1 MSLFKY
7 RQIEFDLARV
17 SAQGETL
24 LSGIDSK
31 TIAFIAIV
39 IAIIALGYGFISPGP
54 AGPEGLE
61 GPEGPQGPPGEQ
73 GPTGPQGPGVTPDEI
88 SEVVE
93 EQLTEQLAENLQIP
107 IEIAVEP
114 NRGCPSCH
122 VLIDPEDG
130 KYTLSYEA
138 HERVTARRGT
148 DIHPNMAPDGT
159 DISPT
164 SETGVETC
172 LQCHAPNPDTGR
184 GIVAPLALR
193 DIVHPA
199 HMGSQWFKLH
209 YSGNCFT
216 CHNINAE
223 GEFELLT
230 EAVTTNEKGVPD
242 PTQIPIPGAIELH
255 EHAQVMSLMMGG
267 QLYDKWWTVAS
278 GASEPTEDQA
288 LWSTQTTNTRS
299 GSTTWRC
306 KECHGWDYKGADG
319 AYSSGSHY
327 TGFTG
332 VFEAMTK
339 SVSEVLDILKGGV
352 NPDHDFSTAM
362 DDDALMDLAEFITEG
377 GVVDVSVY
385 INSDK
390 TISGADTG
398 HGNELYNTVCYICH
412 GADGKTLDFGD
423 GEYVGTL
430 SNDNPWEILHKI
442 RFGQP
447 GTAMPSSEDIGWSI
461 QDAVDVLDYCQTLP
475 EE

>member
-1 MSLFKY
+1 MSGLEP
-7 RQIEFDLARV
+7 R
-17 SAQGETL
+17 
-24 LSGIDSK
+24 
-31 TIAFIAIV
+31 TIALAALV
-39 IAIIALGYGFISPGP
+39 IAVVALGYGFISPGP
-54 AGPEGLE
+54 Q

-73 GPTGPQGPGVTPDEI
+73 GPTGPEGPGVTSDEI
-88 SEVVE
+88 SGVVE
-93 EQLTEQLAENLQIP
+93 EQLTEKLAEQLQIP

-138 HERVTARRGT
+138 HERVIARRGT

-159 DISPT
+159 NITPT

-172 LQCHAPNPDTGR
+172 LQCHAPNPETGR
-184 GIVAPLALR
+184 GMIAPLALR

-216 CHNINAE
+216 CHNVDAY

-230 EAVTTNEKGVPD
+230 EAVTINEKGVPD
-242 PTQIPIPGAIELH
+242 PTQIPIPGSIELH
-255 EHAQVMSLMMGG
+255 TQVVLSLGG

-278 GASEPTEDQA
+278 GATEPIEDQS

-306 KECHGWDYKGADG
+306 KECHGWDYKGVDG

-327 TGFTG
+327 TGFPG
-332 VFEAMTK
+332 VFESMTK
-339 SVSEVLDILKGGV
+339 SATEILGILKGAE
-352 NPDHDFSTAM
+352 NPDHDFSMVM
-362 DDDALMDLAEFITEG
+362 DDDALLDLAKFIADG

-385 INSDK
+385 ISPDK
-390 TISGADTG
+390 TITGADTDNG
-398 HGNELYNTVCYICH
+398 GELYDGTCAICH
-412 GADGKTLDFGD
+412 GSDGKTLDFGG

-430 SNDNPWEILHKI
+430 ANDNPWEILHKI

-447 GTAMPSSEDIGWSI
+447 GTAMPSSEDIGWSL
-461 QDAVDVLDYCQTLP
+461 QDAVDVLAYCQTLP
-475 EE
+475 GE